1 MAGHEH
7 GEVRRDAAI
16 IPVKFEYVTPATLEE
31 AIGLLT
37 DHAGASV
44 VAGGQSL
51 VPAMTVRR
59 TAPSMLVDVRRIKGL
74 RGISAAGTSGDLHVG
89 AATTLAEIADDAR
102 IRSGFAT
109 LAEAA
114 EASGDPQVR
123 NRGTIGG
130 SLADGHPA
138 GDIIAAAIALD
149 AVITLT
155 GPSGAREVP
164 AADFV
169 TGPYETVRRAGEIVT
184 GIAFPA
190 PSGDRSSAYVKQRHP
205 GSGYA
210 ICGVAAALIVHGGKI
225 QSARVAITGATGHPT
240 RLEGAEEAATGTAVG
255 QAAAAVEAAV
265 VRSRLH
271 FTTDLGAS
279 AAYRKHLA
287 GVLAGRAVAIATQRG
302 GAA

>member
-1 MAGHEH
+1 MAGDEQR
-7 GEVRRDAAI
+7 EVRRDAAI
-16 IPVKFEYVTPATLEE
+16 IPVKFEYMTPATLDE
-31 AIGLLT
+31 AIGLLA
-37 DHAGASV
+37 DHAGAAV

-59 TAPSMLVDVRRIKGL
+59 TAPSMLVDVRRIKRL
-74 RGISAAGTSGDLHVG
+74 RGISAAGASGDLHVG

-102 IRSGFAT
+102 IRSAFTA

-114 EASGDPQVR
+114 EAAGDPQVR

-155 GPSGAREVP
+155 GPSGAREVA

-169 TGPYETVRRAGEIVT
+169 TGPYETVRKAGEIVT

-190 PSGDRSSAYVKQRHP
+190 SPHDGASAYVKQRHP

-210 ICGVAAALIVHGGKI
+210 ICGVAAAVTVHGGTI
-225 QSARVAITGATGHPT
+225 QSVRIAVTGATGHPA
-240 RLEGAEEAATGTAVG
+240 RLEGAEEAAAGTAVD
-255 QAAAAVEAAV
+255 QAVAAVEAAV
-265 VRSRLH
+265 VHSRLH
-271 FTTDLGAS
+271 FTTDLAAS

-287 GVLAGRAVAIATQRG
+287 GVLAGRAVTIATQRS